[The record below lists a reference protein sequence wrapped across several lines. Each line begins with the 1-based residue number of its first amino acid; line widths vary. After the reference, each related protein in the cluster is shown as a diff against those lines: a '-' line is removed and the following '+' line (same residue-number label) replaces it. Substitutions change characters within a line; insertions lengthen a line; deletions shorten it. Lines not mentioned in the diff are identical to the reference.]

1 MKDYLL
7 YGIYNEGW
15 GTILLKIAMQNG
27 FLGPEEIYTI
37 VHRINQWGYLLKHL
51 ESNYTLNIIFLLS
64 NQTKITNQINK

>member
-51 ESNYTLNIIFLLS
+51 ESI
-64 NQTKITNQINK
+64 